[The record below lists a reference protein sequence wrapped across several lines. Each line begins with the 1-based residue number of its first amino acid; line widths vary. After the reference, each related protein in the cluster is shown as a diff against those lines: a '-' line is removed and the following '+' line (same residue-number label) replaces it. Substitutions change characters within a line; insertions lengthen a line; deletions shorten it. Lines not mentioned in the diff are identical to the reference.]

1 MGHVGHGLV
10 GVLAFLFYIP
20 MTFVI
25 PSSSGL
31 AAATMPVLAPVAELV
46 GANKEIIIVAFA
58 TASGLLNMIAPT
70 IASLMGGLALAG
82 VSYRTWLKRTA
93 PIMVIFAL
101 ISMAVILV
109 YGAML

>member
-1 MGHVGHGLV
+1 MTLQRLFILLGQRYIMLAAGYNAMTADMVIVLGGGV

-46 GANKEIIIVAFA
+46 GLIV
-58 TASGLLNMIAPT
+58 SP
-70 IASLMGGLALAG
+70 
-82 VSYRTWLKRTA
+82 
-93 PIMVIFAL
+93 
-101 ISMAVILV
+101 
-109 YGAML
+109 